1 MKARTLPLIRQRA
14 DGSWERLEVGS
25 LAAGKARYTP
35 YAWSQEAWE
44 DRQRLAAQAR
54 LLGLPRPVREA
65 A

>member
-14 DGSWERLEVGS
+14 DGSWERIVIGS
-25 LAAGKARYTP
+25 LAAGKARWEP

-44 DRQRLAAQAR
+44 DKQRLAAQAR
-54 LLGLPRPVREA
+54 LLGLPRPLEVA